1 MEETRSA
8 RDFFDDEE
16 YAFLQKTARAPEGSW
31 AYGSDMQGITSQ
43 MASHVLVGEMTEFEL
58 VLERDEATTSQ
69 CCAVEEFRRLVLLG
83 LAYGVEVEDAPCANY
98 LGALYYMGELVPQDY
113 RRAKELYALA
123 DSKGLVQG
131 MINLGYIYEYRRVGE
146 PDYPKA
152 YAQYAKAVAIANHP
166 EALYKLGDMYARGQA
181 VEKDPHT
188 ALVLWDRSLKEA
200 KGEAMQAQPAFRI
213 AQLIA
218 DPRQR
223 STRPAVRPDGRAA
236 TVPARGARPDDC
248 HFQGRYL
255 LPLATGKGHRGTG
268 AHASGIAEPGGISV
282 LGIGQPR
289 CARRKASTML
299 SASGVQNSGPPWSA
313 PRSRYRCDSWPVAS
327 RCW

>member
-8 RDFFDDEE
+8 QDFFDDEE

-43 MASHVLVGEMTEFEL
+43 MAAHVLAGEMTEF
-58 VLERDEATTSQ
+58 
-69 CCAVEEFRRLVLLG
+69 
-83 LAYGVEVEDAPCANY
+83 
-98 LGALYYMGELVPQDY
+98 ELVPQDY

-131 MINLGYIYEYRRVGE
+131 MINLGYIYEYGRVGE

-181 VEKDPHT
+181 VEKDLHT

-218 DPRQR
+218 DPASAQQDLPYDPMGALRLFQL
-223 STRPAVRPDGRAA
+223 AE
-236 TVPARGARPDDC
+236 RGLMIAIS
-248 HFQGRYL
+248 
-255 LPLATGKGHRGTG
+255 KGDTYY
-268 AHASGIAEPGGISV
+268 
-282 LGIGQPR
+282 
-289 CARRKASTML
+289 
-299 SASGVQNSGPPWSA
+299 
-313 PRSRYRCDSWPVAS
+313 RSRLAKAIEGQERMRAVLQSPEGCQYLE
-327 RCW
+327 

>member
-16 YAFLQKTARAPEGSW
+16 YAFLEETARAPEGSW

-43 MASHVLVGEMTEFEL
+43 MAAHVLAGEMTEFEL

-131 MINLGYIYEYRRVGE
+131 MINLGYIYEYGRVGE

-181 VEKDPHT
+181 VEKDLHK

-218 DPRQR
+218 DPASAQQDLPYDPMGALRLFQL
-223 STRPAVRPDGRAA
+223 AE
-236 TVPARGARPDDC
+236 RGLMIAIS
-248 HFQGRYL
+248 
-255 LPLATGKGHRGTG
+255 KGDTYY
-268 AHASGIAEPGGISV
+268 
-282 LGIGQPR
+282 
-289 CARRKASTML
+289 
-299 SASGVQNSGPPWSA
+299 
-313 PRSRYRCDSWPVAS
+313 RSRLAKAIEGQERMRAVLQSPEGCQYLE
-327 RCW
+327 